1 MTPGGPYHGSPRPPT
16 EEPAITA
23 FLLLKPDCLRLGL
36 TGEAEEAIIEAG
48 LRIER
53 RQTMVL
59 SPADTRFLWSE
70 YTDDGHVLARAFLD
84 RYLTTGPSEA
94 LLVSGDDAFEG
105 ARRVK
110 RRLRSRHALGMFANV
125 VHAAE
130 TPAELARQRGYLFD
144 GVTTAAAAR
153 HRPKGMDFRSVFD
166 VPGLVEDLWP
176 MLREDLPA
184 PPPFPLDGS
193 GTSVLVLGGD
203 RDHTLDSTV
212 SAIWPALPG
221 VDPAHA
227 VLLALSADRTGGFPI
242 ARGNRRSVARGHRAL
257 IEHGIRYCWQVSAD
271 EAGLPPAPPPA
282 RWKPPARPEPQT
294 QPELQAR
301 PEPQDRPDAC
311 PVLPAPRHAHSAHPA
326 GSAAAGPAA
335 AASAPP
341 PSR

>member
-1 MTPGGPYHGSPRPPT
+1 MDTGRPYHGSPRPPT

-36 TGEAEEAIIEAG
+36 TGEAERAIIESG

-53 RQTMVL
+53 RRTLVL

-94 LLVSGDDAFEG
+94 LLVSGEDAFEK

-130 TPAELARQRGYLFD
+130 SPDELTRQRGYLFD
-144 GVTTAAAAR
+144 GVTGATAAR
-153 HRPKGMDFRSVFD
+153 HRPKGMDFRTVFD
-166 VPGLVEDLWP
+166 VPRLVEDLWP
-176 MLREDLPA
+176 MLQDDLPA

-193 GTSVLVLGGD
+193 GESLLVLGGD

-212 SAIWPALPG
+212 SAIWRALPG

-227 VLLALSADRTGGFPI
+227 VLLALYADRTGGFPI
-242 ARGNRRSVARGHRAL
+242 AKGNRRSVARGHRAL
-257 IEHGIRYCWQVSAD
+257 VRHGIRYCWQVSAD
-271 EAGLPPAPPPA
+271 EVGRPPAP
-282 RWKPPARPEPQT
+282 RPG
-294 QPELQAR
+294 
-301 PEPQDRPDAC
+301 
-311 PVLPAPRHAHSAHPA
+311 HSALPA
-326 GSAAAGPAA
+326 GSAAPGPAA
-335 AASAPP
+335 TASAPP